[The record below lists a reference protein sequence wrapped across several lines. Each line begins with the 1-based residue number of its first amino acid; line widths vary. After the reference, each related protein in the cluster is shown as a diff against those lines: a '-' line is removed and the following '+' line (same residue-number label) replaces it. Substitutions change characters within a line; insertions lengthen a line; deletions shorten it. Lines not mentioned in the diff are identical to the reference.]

1 MLRSCLSNIGTLG
14 TDAPGA
20 LSGHW
25 DARPSAVV
33 DTMKSLSN
41 SICAA
46 SCAQEVFQVVIRSK
60 TNAPIAA
67 GSHPP

>member
-14 TDAPGA
+14 NGGA
-20 LSGHW
+20 GRSLGNW

-60 TNAPIAA
+60 TNAPIAT